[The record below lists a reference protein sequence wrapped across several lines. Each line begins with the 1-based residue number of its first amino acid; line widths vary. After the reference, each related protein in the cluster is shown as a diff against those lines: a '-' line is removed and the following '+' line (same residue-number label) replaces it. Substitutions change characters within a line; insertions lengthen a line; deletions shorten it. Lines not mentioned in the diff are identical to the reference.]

1 MKIFNVVRISI
12 DYAEHDYTVTWLDKQ
27 ILKQFATID
36 KAIEYLENGYSI
48 KSIYPDCTQQDKC
61 IMNISL
67 KWKIPL

>member
-36 KAIEYLENGYSI
+36 KAIEYLENGDYT
-48 KSIYPDCTQQDKC
+48 KYDKHEYC
-61 IMNISL
+61 IEVLEID
-67 KWKIPL
+67 